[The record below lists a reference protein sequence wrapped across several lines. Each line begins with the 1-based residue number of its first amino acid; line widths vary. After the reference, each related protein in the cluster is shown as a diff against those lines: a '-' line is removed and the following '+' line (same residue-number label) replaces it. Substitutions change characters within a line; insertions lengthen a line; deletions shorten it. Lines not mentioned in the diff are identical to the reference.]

1 MSVVTRQCVADVLC
15 YNKSRLFDYNLT
27 RAHAVATDGSFG
39 RRTCNLVCPPQT
51 HYFRPEPCP
60 IMCGKYH
67 CRHLCPVKCNKDSC
81 EHHCPFNCKQ
91 KFPCIHI
98 TNINVNNV
106 AANGPVS
113 ISNAS
118 ATAIGGG
125 AANASA
131 ASASSI
137 GGGGAAAAGAASVAC
152 RFGCPA
158 NRGPCIHTFCPC
170 GLTNCTHKVCPYNC
184 GTPFCS
190 HLPLMPPRPLGQGV
204 PVYINEKSIC
214 PWPEGRQVMQSEW
227 KDPWTGCTYEL
238 TQNLLPPPN
247 TERGE
252 RLPSMLNRAH
262 PQLVAHQGYYAKPT
276 NQQRIE
282 TNLSYMSPT
291 SGLTEAKQ
299 ALAGRPTTHDTVSKA
314 AIVRGMTNSYVAR
327 DLYWNK
333 NGFVP
338 EMPDPFAKQRP
349 FGFVGYQNVY
359 RPEIPLPKT
368 QELDLH
374 RYEPIRPI
382 ETDVLTQ
389 SQQVEARAA
398 VLGTGGAGGS
408 RYASV
413 DRARIQHLPCI
424 PECSNVNP
432 GQRTTP
438 VIDMH
443 ALQSALPVEKIP
455 LESVMTL
462 PSFDN
467 GAGGN
472 AAPAGNADR
481 LASKNDLPNE
491 QINSNVNVT
500 GPTGSLTMSGQ
511 SDALCSM
518 SGQTLNTFVP
528 LASGSD
534 AGSGVNAG
542 ISNTDNLS
550 RHGLSLET
558 ISGSVSGPEKQ
569 FAVPLDTDRN
579 PHKTSLAA
587 STAASTN
594 VCVPFEQPTNR
605 FTDHSLGPDQSGL
618 TLFLGNA
625 SGSNGSG
632 SNDSGGGTTVA
643 NVGTA
648 DLRPRQHLSTVP
660 LGAAGNDSNTGALV
674 VPLESSD
681 SKFKESELQLVG
693 QQMNH
698 QPGYAQASIS
708 MGPQAV
714 RHTAPKVSANA
725 AHNMLVNSNHSND
738 RTFDACIDRK
748 TFESR
753 DTNRSNQ
760 TNGRHMYDSRQVQ
773 QRDRIASQAMA
784 CSDITRV
791 GNGSTGGA
799 SSNISNNSRL
809 GQSFQKQ
816 LDSRMMTHLPMDN
829 SLALTNL
836 KRSDSRSSLH
846 SERDSQSF
854 VSRILQ

>member
-98 TNINVNNV
+98 TNIVTNNV
-106 AANGPVS
+106 VANGPVS

-137 GGGGAAAAGAASVAC
+137 GGGAAAAAASVAC
-152 RFGCPA
+152 RFGCSQK
-158 NRGPCIHTFCPC
+158 PCIHTFCPC
-170 GLTNCTHKVCPYNC
+170 GLVGCTHKVCPYNC

-204 PVYINEKSIC
+204 PVYINEKSVC
-214 PWPEGRQVMQSEW
+214 PWPEGRQVMESEW

-276 NQQRIE
+276 NQSRVE
-282 TNLSYMSPT
+282 TNLSYMSPS

-299 ALAGRPTTHDTVSKA
+299 ALAGRPTTHDIASKA

-338 EMPDPFAKQRP
+338 EAPDPFAKQRP

-374 RYEPIRPI
+374 RYEPIRPV
-382 ETDVLTQ
+382 ETDILTQ

-398 VLGTGGAGGS
+398 VLGTGSAGS

-413 DRARIQHLPCI
+413 DRTRFQHLPSV

-443 ALQSALPVEKIP
+443 ALQSALPVERIP

-467 GAGGN
+467 GVGGN
-472 AAPAGNADR
+472 AALATAGATADR
-481 LASKNDLPNE
+481 SISKNDLPNE
-491 QINSNVNVT
+491 QINSSNVT
-500 GPTGSLTMSGQ
+500 GPLGSLTMSGQ
-511 SDALCSM
+511 SDAPHSM
-518 SGQTLNTFVP
+518 FGQTLNTFVP

-550 RHGLSLET
+550 RRGVSLET
-558 ISGSVSGPEKQ
+558 ISGFVSGPEKQ

-579 PHKTSLAA
+579 PHKTSFAA

-618 TLFLGNA
+618 TLFLGSA
-625 SGSNGSG
+625 
-632 SNDSGGGTTVA
+632 SGGGTTVA

-693 QQMNH
+693 QQINH

-708 MGPQAV
+708 MGAESV
-714 RHTAPKVSANA
+714 RHTAPKVSSVASG
-725 AHNMLVNSNHSND
+725 MLVNSNYSSD

-784 CSDITRV
+784 CSDITRGANSNAS
-791 GNGSTGGA
+791 GNANSGGV
-799 SSNISNNSRL
+799 SNNSRNDNSHRHPL